1 VSPDDVSLDW
11 EKEITAIDGI
21 KIKSKETSIM
31 KKFFFTYFINES
43 FAVI

>member
-11 EKEITAIDGI
+11 EKEITAIEGI
-21 KIKSKETSIM
+21 KIKSKETIITN
-31 KKFFFTYFINES
+31 KFFLTYFINES

>member
-1 VSPDDVSLDW
+1 VSPDDVSDW

-31 KKFFFTYFINES
+31 KKFF
-43 FAVI
+43 